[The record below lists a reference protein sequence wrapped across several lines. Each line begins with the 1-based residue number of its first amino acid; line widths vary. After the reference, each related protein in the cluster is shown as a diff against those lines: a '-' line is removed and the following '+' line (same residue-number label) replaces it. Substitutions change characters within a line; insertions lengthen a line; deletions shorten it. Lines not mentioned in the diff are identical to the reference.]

1 MIFTRGFSIIVFYTI
16 IILIINILL
25 FCFVPSFFYKEADI
39 STKQNIDRIVDG
51 TYFTFT
57 EISTIGFGDI
67 TPQTNWAKMIIVA
80 EQIGL
85 LFVTFNAIPDSFKDT
100 ALGKA
105 SSKLKSVL
113 RRKDAA
119 IPLDFLSKNQ

>member
-1 MIFTRGFSIIVFYTI
+1 MIFTREFSIIVFYTI

-85 LFVTFNAIPDSFKDT
+85 LFVTFNAIADSFKDT

-113 RRKDAA
+113 IRKDAA